1 MKKLLSLALM
11 LSLSASPLFAGDG
24 RVSHRSLANMGLQGM
39 KTMSDQ
45 DGAKIRGGEAPINSG
60 PEGVIAYDI
69 YTLQLLIRTLF
80 ATQRS
85 TR

>member
-1 MKKLLSLALM
+1 MKKLLSLALI
-11 LSLSASPLFAGDG
+11 LSLSASPLFAAEG

-45 DGAKIRGGEAPINSG
+45 DGAKIRGGAAIDPVAG
-60 PEGVIAYDI
+60 QVAYDI
-69 YTLQLLIRTLF
+69 YVVAYLINSLF
-80 ATQRS
+80 ANHRSS